1 MPTSRSLL
9 RVALPAALA
18 LLAVAA
24 PDRAA
29 TQPTVSPYTQAALDS
44 ARARLES
51 LRAAVAAL
59 DSLLRPVPG
68 LESRQRPRDGLHMR
82 WLADVRRRL
91 GEHASALAALLEPPA
106 DRPPDTAPDPRETAR
121 QVAGLS
127 RDFQA
132 LQNAIQQESRRFQ
145 TLSAASR
152 ARHENAMIAV
162 RNARG

>member
-9 RVALPAALA
+9 RAAIPAALA
-18 LLAVAA
+18 LLAALPA
-24 PDRAA
+24 RAA
-29 TQPTVSPYTQAALDS
+29 AQRTASPQTQAALDS

-68 LESRQRPRDGLHMR
+68 LDSRQGPRDARHMR

-91 GEHASALAALLEPPA
+91 GEHAAALAALVEPPA
-106 DRPPDTAPDPRETAR
+106 GRAPDTAPDPRETAR
-121 QVAGLS
+121 RVAELS
-127 RDFQA
+127 REFLA
-132 LQNAIQQESRRFQ
+132 LQEAIQQESRRFQ
-145 TLSAASR
+145 TLSDASR